1 MLKIQNLN
9 ISYQRKILENVEFV
23 AKCGEVTLICGE
35 SGSGKTAL
43 LYRLAL
49 LVKQKDYQ
57 YSLDNHLISLS
68 NQQLKAHLRR
78 YHISYVLQD
87 SMLIDYYN
95 VKENINHYAQMVQKQ
110 FSDQDIQN
118 LFHQVHL
125 NVPLDQSI
133 DTLSGGERQR
143 LAIACALAK
152 DSEVII
158 LDEPTSYLD
167 SQNEE
172 KILMLIRQLAKE
184 QKKCI
189 ILASHSLKAK
199 EYADSI
205 YQIQNLHLN
214 CVHHSL
220 NQDHKQLILHKSQ
233 SNLKFLNSYV
243 KRYFHVFKK
252 KQRNMILIMATSFIM
267 IFSVITG
274 IHYYQKTSTN
284 HLLALSDNQ
293 VYITSQSNGQHI
305 QATNQIMDNQILDS
319 ISADKVYPYIYSKM
333 TLWNQTIDVL
343 PYFEENKI
351 TDKLEYQYHLL
362 DKEAIILSYDVY
374 QLMKRNY
381 LSTNYFDGEIDIR
394 IENENNPYWI
404 TKTMNQNIKGVL
416 NEGEI
421 NHYTTNKYCIYV
433 PYEIL
438 MRIYQ
443 EQTNDNKFIG
453 YTLFSKNL
461 ETHLKLVEKLN
472 QMDQLA
478 INDDFQNTTVLNE
491 INAHT
496 EKMKQLFI
504 PIIIIGTIYITVMM
518 SLRHFQSRQKE
529 FVLSLINGLSNKDI
543 MKIVIIETFY
553 QILIAIFLFI
563 IVSIIIICLF
573 SIDKNIIYQNIIW
586 LIVEIG
592 LLMICIFII
601 NGIQI
606 RNLSIEDVLRN
617 E

>member
-1 MLKIQNLN
+1 
-9 ISYQRKILENVEFV
+9 
-23 AKCGEVTLICGE
+23 
-35 SGSGKTAL
+35 
-43 LYRLAL
+43 
-49 LVKQKDYQ
+49 
-57 YSLDNHLISLS
+57 
-68 NQQLKAHLRR
+68 
-78 YHISYVLQD
+78 
-87 SMLIDYYN
+87 
-95 VKENINHYAQMVQKQ
+95 
-110 FSDQDIQN
+110 
-118 LFHQVHL
+118 
-125 NVPLDQSI
+125 
-133 DTLSGGERQR
+133 
-143 LAIACALAK
+143 
-152 DSEVII
+152 
-158 LDEPTSYLD
+158 
-167 SQNEE
+167 
-172 KILMLIRQLAKE
+172 
-184 QKKCI
+184 
-189 ILASHSLKAK
+189 
-199 EYADSI
+199 
-205 YQIQNLHLN
+205 
-214 CVHHSL
+214 
-220 NQDHKQLILHKSQ
+220 
-233 SNLKFLNSYV
+233 
-243 KRYFHVFKK
+243 
-252 KQRNMILIMATSFIM
+252 MILIMATSFIM
-267 IFSVITG
+267 IFSVVTG

-472 QMDQLA
+472 QMDQLS

-573 SIDKNIIYQNIIW
+573 SIDKNMIYQNIIW